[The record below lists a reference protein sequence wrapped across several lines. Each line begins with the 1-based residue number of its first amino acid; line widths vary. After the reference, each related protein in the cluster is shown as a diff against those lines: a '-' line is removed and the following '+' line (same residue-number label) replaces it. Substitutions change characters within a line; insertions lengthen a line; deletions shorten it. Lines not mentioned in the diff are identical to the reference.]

1 MIELK
6 TAKKNDVEYIFK
18 LEDSNFSSE
27 KYSIGA
33 ISDFVNNNSNLDV
46 VRILLKDDKIIAYV
60 IYRINN
66 DEAELFKICVD
77 EFYRRK
83 GYGTILMDDFITY
96 ARQNNVK
103 NINLEVRSNNNQA
116 IEFYKQYGF
125 IEISIR
131 KEYYKEPISDAVIM
145 QLLL

>member
-6 TAKKNDVEYIFK
+6 TANKNDIDYIFK
-18 LEDSNFSSE
+18 LEDKNFSSE

-33 ISDFVNNNSNLDV
+33 ISDFVNNTSNLDV
-46 VRILLKDDKIIAYV
+46 VRVLLKDDKMIAYI

-66 DEAELFKICVD
+66 GESELFKICVD

-83 GYGTILMDDFITY
+83 GYGAILMDDFINY
-96 ARQNNVK
+96 ARQNNVDT
-103 NINLEVRSNNNQA
+103 INLEVRGDNTTA
-116 IEFYKQYGF
+116 ISFYKQYGF
-125 IEISIR
+125 IEISLR
-131 KEYYKEPISDAVIM
+131 KDYYNDPKSDAVIM